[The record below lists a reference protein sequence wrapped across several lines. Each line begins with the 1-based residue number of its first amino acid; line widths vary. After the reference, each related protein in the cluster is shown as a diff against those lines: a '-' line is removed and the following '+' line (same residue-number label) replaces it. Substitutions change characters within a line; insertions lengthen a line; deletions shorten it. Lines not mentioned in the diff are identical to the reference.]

1 MNKGNKI
8 LVGFLVCALAMG
20 CGFAGGALSQKFYN
34 DAKTEPAS
42 KLNENNYTDI
52 NKASQEISGNS
63 VSIINNSFMD
73 TTTGETVAEKIY
85 KKVMVSVVSVTTT
98 YEVNYSSAYDWFFG
112 RGQSY
117 TQEASAVGTG
127 FIVDAQGY
135 IVTNSHVVNDG
146 DYKTVKVS
154 LYNGSDYEAQVLWY
168 DATLDLAV
176 LKISSEEKLTAVT
189 MGDSDTLN
197 YGSYAAVIGNPLGLT
212 FERSITQGIISGLD
226 RTITVTN
233 SSTGQSSVMEGL
245 IQTDAA
251 INSGNSGGPLLNFLG
266 QVVGI
271 ASANATSGENMGFAI
286 PVNTIK
292 PIVNQIIE
300 NGSYHRV
307 YLGIQGIG
315 IDSQTS
321 LSSESKKEMYGND
334 TGIYVYSVTEKG
346 GAEKAGLQKGDVI
359 LSVNG
364 TKVGT
369 MNRLYTVLV
378 SCKAGDSVSVEFL
391 RNGQTYTVNVTVSE

>member
-34 DAKTEPAS
+34 EAKTKPAS
-42 KLNENNYTDI
+42 DINSSNYTDI
-52 NKASQEISGNS
+52 NKASQEISNKGYTNPD
-63 VSIINNSFMD
+63 FDLFGDD
-73 TTTGETVAEKIY
+73 TNKTPAEKIY
-85 KKVMVSVVSVTTT
+85 EKVMVSVVSVTTT
-98 YEVNYSSAYDWFFG
+98 YETTYSSAYDWFFG

-127 FIVDAQGY
+127 FIVDSQGY

-146 DYKTVKVS
+146 DYKSVKIS
-154 LYNGSDYEAQVLWY
+154 LYDGSDYEAEVLWY

-176 LKISSEEKLTAVT
+176 VKIDAPVSLIAVE

-233 SSTGQSSVMEGL
+233 SSTGSSSVMEGL

-251 INSGNSGGPLLNFLG
+251 INSGNSGGPVLNSKGL
-266 QVVGI
+266 VVGI

-286 PVNTIK
+286 PINTIK
-292 PIVNQIIE
+292 PIVNQIIST
-300 NGSYHRV
+300 GSYHRV
-307 YLGIQGIG
+307 YLGIQAIG
-315 IDSQTS
+315 IDSQTNVTD
-321 LSSESKKEMYGND
+321 ESKKEMYGND
-334 TGIYVYSVTEKG
+334 TGIYIYSVIEKG
-346 GAEKAGLQKGDVI
+346 GAEKAGLKKGDVI

-364 TKVGT
+364 IKVGT

-378 SCKAGDSVSVEFL
+378 SFKDGDSVSVEYL
-391 RNGQTYTVNVTVSE
+391 RDGETYTVNVTVSE